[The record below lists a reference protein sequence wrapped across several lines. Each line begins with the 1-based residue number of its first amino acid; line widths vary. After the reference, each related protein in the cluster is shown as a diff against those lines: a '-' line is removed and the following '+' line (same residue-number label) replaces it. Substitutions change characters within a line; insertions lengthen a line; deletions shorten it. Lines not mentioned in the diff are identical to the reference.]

1 MSAAAPADSVSAPL
15 DLVLR
20 SCRLPDGRATDIGC
34 RDGRIALISS
44 LAGQPA
50 GAVVQ
55 CGGRA
60 VTPMGSADLA
70 LMGFLAA
77 VGCHMGTPRELAD
90 VLNML
95 TRYPARIL
103 RLADYG
109 LDVGCRA
116 DLVVWEAESALD
128 TVATIAPRWLVVK
141 NGRISVEHERVVR
154 ARWRA
159 SQGCP

>member
-1 MSAAAPADSVSAPL
+1 MTAAAPADPVSAPL

-34 RDGRIALISS
+34 RDGRIALIGS

-60 VTPMGSADLA
+60 VTPGLVGSADLA

-90 VLNML
+90 ALDML

-103 RLADYG
+103 RLAD
-109 LDVGCRA
+109 
-116 DLVVWEAESALD
+116 
-128 TVATIAPRWLVVK
+128 
-141 NGRISVEHERVVR
+141 
-154 ARWRA
+154 
-159 SQGCP
+159 